1 MTEQEWLACEDVREM
16 LEWLSNR
23 TWRRLAMWLGRNY
36 ERGELR
42 RFCHFANACFERIAT
57 ATPVRPAHRA
67 MLTNELPVRSP
78 ATEEDYAAGPWNE
91 GVRESAELGME
102 AWAGRWA
109 DAAARCVAW
118 RRAYWSGHLDW
129 TEFKR
134 ARDLERGV
142 QAALLRCI
150 FGNPFLPTPAVD
162 LNWLESAGQAAE
174 ELARTIAATDAY
186 ERLPELANLLEQAGC
201 TDAALLDHC
210 RGPNRHAR
218 GCWAVE
224 LLAGKSGQSKPSV
237 PDKSSEATD
246 PYRGGDLPY
255 KRRPAP
261 EPIASPTPDP
271 ASFGITTRLPHIR

>member
-16 LEWLSNR
+16 LEWLSSR

-42 RFCHFANACFERIAT
+42 RFYLFANACFDRIAT
-57 ATPVRPAHRA
+57 ATPVRPALRA
-67 MLTNELPVRSP
+67 MVTNELPVRSP
-78 ATEEDYAAGPWNE
+78 TTAEEYAAGPWKE

-118 RRAYWSGHLDW
+118 QRAYWSGRLDW

-150 FGNPFLPTPAVD
+150 YGNPFLPTPAVD
-162 LNWLESAGQAAE
+162 LNWLESTGHAVAG
-174 ELARTIAATDAY
+174 LARTIAATDAY
-186 ERLPELANLLEQAGC
+186 ERLPELAKLLEDSGC

-218 GCWAVE
+218 GCWAIE
-224 LLAGKSGQSKPSV
+224 LLAGRDDRGVIPGPGRSRENSP
-237 PDKSSEATD
+237 SSEGSTLSEMAQMPRATLS
-246 PYRGGDLPY
+246 P
-255 KRRPAP
+255 PAP
-261 EPIASPTPDP
+261 DAT
-271 ASFGITTRLPHIR
+271 FCITDRLPHSR